1 MLTNIVNSLQHVM
14 RPCAALKDAGS
25 AMALLFDI
33 PRAQQLQRQQS
44 KTASDSPPAVLPGIP
59 SVAFQAAAVALRG
72 STELE
77 PHWKLLELALA
88 QERTN
93 TTSSSSSSNSSSSGG
108 DAPQNVPQ
116 LQERTVPLDLLL
128 QAALAC
134 TQAGGGAAAA
144 AGTTAVERAADRAA
158 LQQQQIQL
166 QLAPQEGLPQWLGLC
181 RCVSLHY

>member
-1 MLTNIVNSLQHVM
+1 M

-33 PRAQQLQRQQS
+33 PRAQQLQLQQS
-44 KTASDSPPAVLPGIP
+44 KTASDSPPPVLPGIP

-77 PHWKLLELALA
+77 PHLNLLELALA
-88 QERTN
+88 QERTTN
-93 TTSSSSSSNSSSSGG
+93 TTTTSSSNSS
-108 DAPQNVPQ
+108 DAPQTVPQ

-144 AGTTAVERAADRAA
+144 ASTTAVERAADRAA
-158 LQQQQIQL
+158 LQQQQIAL

-181 RCVSLHY
+181 RCIFSCC